1 MKRSRQTRTELLV
14 GICALAFGIAVSMVK
29 GNNAGIRDAIG
40 NVSAPW
46 LLIGFLGGAI
56 AGRRRVIVGALTG
69 TVATLIALLGFYVTN
84 SFVLDL
90 GPHPWLTDLNLAVVG
105 GKGYFIFSL
114 VSGPIFG
121 TLGVWW
127 VRTRSVIPV
136 LIVGLFFV
144 LEPGIQ
150 LARSGGDNMGNQ
162 LLIGLV
168 EMALGVSWAIVTI
181 RRTKLARR
189 NLAGCDRGE

>member
-1 MKRSRQTRTELLV
+1 MTRSREARTDHFV
-14 GICALAFGIAVSMVK
+14 SISISALAFGVTVSVVK

-46 LLIGFLGGAI
+46 LLIGFLGGVI
-56 AGRRRVIVGALTG
+56 AGRRRVIVGTLTG
-69 TVATLIALLGFYVTN
+69 TGATLIALLGFYVAN

-90 GPHPWLTDLNLAVVG
+90 GPHPWLTDLNLAFVSG
-105 GKGYFIFSL
+105 QIYFFFAL

-121 TLGVWW
+121 MLGVWW

-136 LIVGLFFV
+136 FLVGLFFI
-144 LEPGIQ
+144 LEPGIR
-150 LARSGGDNMGNQ
+150 LARSGGYNLGDQ

-168 EMALGVSWAIVTI
+168 EIAIGVSWAVVTV
-181 RRTKLARR
+181 RRTKSRTHTPVNSL
-189 NLAGCDRGE
+189 

>member
-1 MKRSRQTRTELLV
+1 MTRSREARTDHFV
-14 GICALAFGIAVSMVK
+14 TIVISALAFGITESVVK

-56 AGRRRVIVGALTG
+56 GGRRRVIVGTLTG
-69 TVATLIALLGFYVTN
+69 TVATLIALLGFYVAN

-90 GPHPWLTDLNLAVVG
+90 GPHPWLTDLNLAFVS
-105 GKGYFIFSL
+105 GKIYFFFAL

-121 TLGVWW
+121 MLGVWW
-127 VRTRSVIPV
+127 VRTRCVIPV
-136 LIVGLFFV
+136 FLVGLFFV
-144 LEPGIQ
+144 LEPGIR
-150 LARSGGDNMGNQ
+150 LAGSGGYNLGDQ

-168 EMALGVSWAIVTI
+168 EIAIGVSWAVVTV
-181 RRTKLARR
+181 RRTKSRTHTPV
-189 NLAGCDRGE
+189 NSH

>member
-1 MKRSRQTRTELLV
+1 MKRSRQARTDLFV
-14 GICALAFGIAVSMVK
+14 SISALAFGITVSVVK

-56 AGRRRVIVGALTG
+56 AGRRRVVVGALTG
-69 TVATLIALLGFYVTN
+69 TVAIYIALLGFYVTN

-105 GKGYFIFSL
+105 GKGYFFFSL

-121 TLGVWW
+121 MLGVWW

-150 LARSGGDNMGNQ
+150 LARNGGNNMGNQ
-162 LLIGLV
+162 LLIGIAEIAVGL
-168 EMALGVSWAIVTI
+168 SWAIVTI
-181 RRTKLARR
+181 RRTKLKART
-189 NLAGCDRGE
+189 G